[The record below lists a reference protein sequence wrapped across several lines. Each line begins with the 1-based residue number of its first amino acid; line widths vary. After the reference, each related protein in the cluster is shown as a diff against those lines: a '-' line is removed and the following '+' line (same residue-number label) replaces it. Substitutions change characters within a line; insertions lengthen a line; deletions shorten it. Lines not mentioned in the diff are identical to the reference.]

1 MRARVLLLGLCWGL
15 LRPGMAAGGGFG
27 DTFAL
32 GTGTVVIANTQSN
45 SRWVPVSVLLRYA
58 EPATGS
64 AEVRRVSQ
72 GHVFTLAACTF
83 TNVSS
88 LIWVP
93 SVDFPF
99 LSGDALVV
107 ESSATNG
114 VVQVL
119 RRGD

>member
-1 MRARVLLLGLCWGL
+1 MRAALLLLGMCCL
-15 LRPGMAAGGGFG
+15 LPGPAAAGGFG
-27 DTFAL
+27 DTFAI

-45 SRWVPVSVLLRYA
+45 SRWVPVSVLLRYE
-58 EPATGS
+58 EPASGS

-72 GHVFTLAACTF
+72 GHVFTLAACSF

-99 LSGDALVV
+99 LFGDALVV
-107 ESSATNG
+107 VSSATNG

-119 RRGD
+119 RRGE